1 MSTVTSETLHSQAYF
16 DDPFGVWEQ
25 LRHEQPLFY
34 DSIDDRWLLTR
45 YDDVTAVFRDHAVY
59 SAKPYE
65 RIFTDV
71 IGPTMVQMD
80 GKDHD
85 VRRSIVAPVMVGR
98 TLEQNYQPLID
109 TVVAGLLRPL
119 PAAGEVDLIGSVTSP
134 LPLKV
139 VATMLGMP
147 ESYDAYLHEVAAE
160 VIAALA
166 GVEPAKSAGR
176 DKHTEFAQQIDA
188 LITDRLATPTSD
200 LISGIAH
207 GRSESGEQLSRDEI
221 ASFISLLL
229 VAGGE
234 TSDRAL
240 ANFWYVLM
248 TEPEVM
254 AAVRADHS
262 LLGAAFSE
270 FMRRDGVVVYEDRE
284 LTAEVQW
291 HGQVIPAGAIVRV
304 ALMSA
309 NNDETVF
316 ANPRTFDLGR
326 ADLNLGPEKRA
337 GGIRDGVANH
347 VGFGLGKHFC
357 IGYHLA
363 RAEVISATAA
373 LLDRYPALAFLPG
386 QQPRMQVDWFH
397 RHLDHLRVAVSSS
410 PAPSR

>member
-1 MSTVTSETLHSQAYF
+1 VPEVTAETLHSQAYF

-25 LRHEQPLFY
+25 LRHEAPLFY

-45 YDDVTAVFRDHAVY
+45 YHDVTAVFRDHSVY
-59 SAKPYE
+59 SARPYE

-109 TVVAGLLRPL
+109 AVVAGLLEDL
-119 PAAGEVDLIGSVTSP
+119 PAQGTVDLIGSVTSP

-147 ESYDAYLHEVAAE
+147 ESYDGYLHGVAAL

-166 GVEPAKSAGR
+166 GVEPAKSDGR
-176 DKHTEFAQQIDA
+176 AKHLEFAGQIDA
-188 LITDRLATPTSD
+188 LISARIEDPRPD
-200 LISGIAH
+200 LITGITQ
-207 GRSESGEQLSRDEI
+207 GRSESGEQLSREEI

-234 TSDRAL
+234 TTDRAL

-248 TEPEVM
+248 TEPDVM
-254 AAVRADHS
+254 AAVRGDPS

-284 LTAEVQW
+284 LTSDVEW
-291 HGQVIPAGAIVRV
+291 YGQAIPAGAIVRV

-316 ANPRTFDLGR
+316 ADPRRFDLNR
-326 ADLNLGPEKRA
+326 SDLNLGPEKRP

-363 RAEVISATAA
+363 RAEVTAATAA
-373 LLDRYPALAFLPG
+373 LLDRYRELAFLPG
-386 QQPRMQVDWFH
+386 QQPRLQVNWFH
-397 RHLDHLRVAVSSS
+397 RHLDHLRVSVTG
-410 PAPSR
+410 